1 MLGLLGSAMAG
12 GAQAVSQVSEG
23 RIEEKRAKAL
33 EKLRTMNNRAEGAI
47 RFGQEQTLADTENS
61 RRVAQDATAFTR
73 QQGLAA
79 TDNENAIKRIRLAD
93 ELGNNAY
100 TDVLGLDG
108 KTVIGQRDENN
119 KLTQFG
125 QAGGRYGQG
134 LSKEDWTRL
143 KYAHGVKNDRLK
155 ELQEMSRDPMIEV
168 DEKMT
173 TEMAALNTEVQE
185 LESLIF
191 GNGSGGGQ
199 TLAELL
205 SNLGAAGTGTGNPAK
220 AEKPA
225 PESIGG
231 LVGGAMKT
239 GETQARVKVATDQ
252 INGLQDEADK
262 LLQRI
267 ERPSVMGSIGKPG
280 SRPQADSDAIEAAQ
294 DLVQRL
300 LALEDDPAMAEALTP
315 RLRNNIKQRIM
326 DIQRAGV
333 PLNLNQ

>member
-1 MLGLLGSAMAG
+1 MSAG
-12 GAQAVSQVSEG
+12 GLIAQAFLGGAERVGQGIGDRIREEAKLKRQQALEGTRTTETMKQQAHVSSLKRGENEQRQTMEMEQIGARDENARG
-23 RIEEKRAKAL
+23 RINLTDEVGRRNYEDV
-33 EKLRTMNNRAEGAI
+33 T
-47 RFGQEQTLADTENS
+47 DEN
-61 RRVAQDATAFTR
+61 
-73 QQGLAA
+73 
-79 TDNENAIKRIRLAD
+79 
-93 ELGNNAY
+93 GNI
-100 TDVLGLDG
+100 
-108 KTVIGQRDENN
+108 IGQRQTESN
-119 KLTQFG
+119 KFSPFATDSSSS
-125 QAGGRYGQG
+125 AYNG

-155 ELQEMSRDPMIEV
+155 DLQEMSRDPMIEV

-173 TEMAALNTEVQE
+173 TEMAALNIEVQD

-191 GNGSGGGQ
+191 GGGGGGPSM
-199 TLAELL
+199 LDDLL
-205 SNLGAAGTGTGNPAK
+205 NGAGGDGSETGDPVPAQ
-220 AEKPA
+220 EPA

-239 GETQARVKVATDQ
+239 GEKQSRVTVATDQ

-267 ERPSVMGSIGKPG
+267 KKPSVMGSIGKPG
-280 SRPQADSDAIEAAQ
+280 SQPQVDSDAIEAAQ

>member
-33 EKLRTMNNRAEGAI
+33 EKLRTMNTRETNNIQHLRNVE
-47 RFGQEQTLADTENS
+47 RDDTLNE
-61 RRVAQDATAFTR
+61 RRVAQDATNNEK
-73 QQGLAA
+73 AA
-79 TDNENAIKRIRLAD
+79 ARIRLTD
-93 ELGNNAY
+93 ELGQQTFEDVTDDSGRIVGQREAGSNQYTPYPTSAGQDMSLTNLQKAQVKSLTDRIKAIDDSTEYGAVSPGDMERRDAMELQLNALFSGSGIFSELY
-100 TDVLGLDG
+100 DG
-108 KTVIGQRDENN
+108 KGD
-119 KLTQFG
+119 
-125 QAGGRYGQG
+125 GQG
-134 LSKEDWTRL
+134 GETR
-143 KYAHGVKNDRLK
+143 
-155 ELQEMSRDPMIEV
+155 
-168 DEKMT
+168 
-173 TEMAALNTEVQE
+173 
-185 LESLIF
+185 
-191 GNGSGGGQ
+191 
-199 TLAELL
+199 
-205 SNLGAAGTGTGNPAK
+205 TGNPAK

-231 LVGGAMKT
+231 LVGSAMNT
-239 GETQARVKVATDQ
+239 GETQARVTVATDQ

-267 ERPSVMGSIGKPG
+267 KKPSVMGSIGKPG
-280 SRPQADSDAIEAAQ
+280 SQPQVDSDAIEAAQ